1 MKILS
6 IISIL
11 SALCLFL
18 CTCEG
23 DLKDQSNSS
32 ELQTPVLED
41 TMSNPVELTYADDT
55 QIEFD
60 LESSLEESFRY
71 EELIDLNLGKVIVVD
86 FWASW
91 CQPCKEE
98 MPHLKEMIA
107 EIAQDDLVVLTI
119 SIDKKKE
126 DWENEI
132 SKEDSPVEDLSY
144 LMIDYENSR
153 IAKQFN
159 VSLIPRYM
167 VYDKTGQLTHEVAP
181 RPSSGDLKPI
191 LLELLGQ

>member
-1 MKILS
+1 MKTFS
-6 IISIL
+6 AISIL
-11 SALCLFL
+11 LL
-18 CTCEG
+18 TCQIFCACES
-23 DLKDQSNSS
+23 DVTEQSSS
-32 ELQTPVLED
+32 TGTDTASLED
-41 TMSNPVELTYADDT
+41 TMRNPDDYTDDT
-55 QIEFD
+55 QVEFD
-60 LESSLEESFRY
+60 LESSLGASFSY
-71 EELIDLNLGKVIVVD
+71 DELIEQNLGKVIVVD

-91 CQPCKEE
+91 CKPCKEE
-98 MPHLKEMIA
+98 MPYLKEMIA

-132 SKEDSPVEDLSY
+132 SIEDSPVEDLSY
-144 LMIDYENSR
+144 LMIDYENSP

>member
-1 MKILS
+1 MKIFS
-6 IISIL
+6 AISIL
-11 SALCLFL
+11 LSMCLIF
-18 CTCEG
+18 CACES
-23 DLKDQSNSS
+23 DVTEQSDSSGLQNSS
-32 ELQTPVLED
+32 LED
-41 TMSNPVELTYADDT
+41 TMRNPYDYTDDT

-60 LESSLEESFRY
+60 LESSLGASFRY
-71 EELIDLNLGKVIVVD
+71 DELIEQNLGKVIVVD

-91 CQPCKEE
+91 CKPCKEE
-98 MPHLKEMIA
+98 MPYLKEMIA

-132 SKEDSPVEDLSY
+132 SKEDSPVEELSY
-144 LMIDYENSR
+144 LMVDYENSP

-167 VYDKTGQLTHEVAP
+167 VYDKTGELAYEVAP
-181 RPSSGDLKPI
+181 RPSSGDLKPL
-191 LLELLGQ
+191 LLELLGEGE